1 MRCGGHPADPRRT
14 PTWAWW
20 TSGLSGWLRSG
31 LVSYRFA
38 SVLLPCSHG
47 FPMLLTWILYGGHS
61 RQMPLRVGGHQWRT
75 MARRTSADIGRTSA
89 DIGRK
94 SLIKRTVGFG
104 KPSYGRAIWS
114 GQMADHMAAHKGGHM
129 AGRMACQTPFGA
141 LRRAFGGNALWLN
154 TLSVKN
160 YQTKIIK

>member
-1 MRCGGHPADPRRT
+1 MPSALLERLSVAIKACSEDELEQLQKLPQPRFSENYFG
-14 PTWAWW
+14 AWR

-104 KPSYGRAIWS
+104 MPPYGRSCCWPCCWPWRRPCLRSVFFCRQS
-114 GQMADHMAAHKGGHM
+114 GG
-129 AGRMACQTPFGA
+129 P
-141 LRRAFGGNALWLN
+141 
-154 TLSVKN
+154 
-160 YQTKIIK
+160 